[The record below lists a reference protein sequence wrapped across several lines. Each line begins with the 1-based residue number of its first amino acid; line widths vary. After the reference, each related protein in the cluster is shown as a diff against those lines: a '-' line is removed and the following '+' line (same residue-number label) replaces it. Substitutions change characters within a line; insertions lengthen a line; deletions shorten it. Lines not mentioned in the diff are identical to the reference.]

1 MLLLNSVLMF
11 GVIRICTDKDQYEH
25 ECNMVA
31 VTSFMNRL
39 LL

>member
-1 MLLLNSVLMF
+1 MLLLNSVLMV
-11 GVIRICTDKDQYEH
+11 GVTRICTDKDEYKHQ
-25 ECNMVA
+25 CNMVA